1 MRLNARVGSRLPQR
15 FSTGIRHR
23 NTHILP
29 THRLLPN
36 IANVQKVPVSR
47 CSLEAADDALTRD
60 EARRIA
66 IKMAKAAGAVKAA
79 DCLAAWRRQGES
91 GRLWLAW

>member
-1 MRLNARVGSRLPQR
+1 MRLNARVGSRFPQR

-47 CSLEAADDALTRD
+47 CSLEAADDALTFSVVPKQV
-60 EARRIA
+60 ALVI
-66 IKMAKAAGAVKAA
+66 G
-79 DCLAAWRRQGES
+79 
-91 GRLWLAW
+91 